1 MEEELISKKDL
12 LELKGISYGQL
23 YRWKRKNLIPDEWF
37 IRKSTYTGQ
46 ETFFPKEKIL
56 LRVDRIKNMKD
67 DTSLND
73 LADVF
78 SPDMKGVTAEET
90 SLVSAGVVTRAA
102 MDFYRENGA
111 GASGALDFAGILYAY
126 LLDKAFKTHDVSLD
140 ECRIMLKTLEQ
151 NYPKFGGKGCTL
163 IFIRKMGSAS
173 CILAATPAEIY
184 FDENVK
190 IVISI
195 DLGAC
200 AEELKIKLLRS
211 FSWKPEGT

>member
-1 MEEELISKKDL
+1 MEEDLISKKDL

-23 YRWKRKNLIPDEWF
+23 YRWKRKNLIPEEWF

-46 ETFFPKEKIL
+46 ETFFPREKIL

-78 SPDMKGVTAEET
+78 SPDIKGVTSDAAG
-90 SLVSAGVVTRAA
+90 LVSSGVVSREAL
-102 MDFYRENGA
+102 DFYMENGA
-111 GASGALDFAGILYAY
+111 NVSGTVDFVRILYVY
-126 LLDKAFKTHDVSLD
+126 VLDKAFRTNEVSMD
-140 ECRIMLKTLEQ
+140 ECRLLLKTLEQ
-151 NYPKFGGKGCTL
+151 SYPKFGGKGCAMY
-163 IFIRKMGSAS
+163 FIRKMGAAS
-173 CILAATPAEIY
+173 CMLSLNPPEIY

-190 IVISI
+190 VVFRI

-200 AEELKIKLLRS
+200 VEELKIKL
-211 FSWKPEGT
+211 